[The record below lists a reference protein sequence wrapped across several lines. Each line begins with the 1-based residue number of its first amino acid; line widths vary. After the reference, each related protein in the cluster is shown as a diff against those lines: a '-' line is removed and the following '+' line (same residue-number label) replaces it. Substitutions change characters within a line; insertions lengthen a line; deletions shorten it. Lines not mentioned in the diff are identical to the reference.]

1 MTTLNSFVGRFVP
14 VVLTLVL
21 SAPALMG
28 QSEQSLPVYQVLQ
41 SGALPAQA
49 VALCASL
56 NLPTNG
62 IAQTNGQVA
71 FVDPT
76 NFMAVPTVPMTDPV
90 IISNLAASTLNEV
103 PGIPLR
109 FEQLDFNALS
119 NLTVMSSNAA
129 VNLFATALAAAG
141 LVPPSATPTVS
152 HTLLEAVYTNDDGSV
167 IAVSNLLDTQVSYQL
182 SLGGYPL
189 VGPGAQVQ
197 IAFGANGGV
206 TRLLYSAR
214 MLSPGPAVAI
224 ISPTVASNR
233 AAALMPGFNG
243 VIGVQLVYY
252 APPLSPGGVT
262 NIIPFYWVTGSSV
275 VTNPATGQT
284 NLVNALQRLIPATD
298 DPGYVPSV
306 SLRAS
311 PGNGGTQVVASA
323 SVTGGSPPYHY
334 EWSGSISNSPG
345 TDGSQITYTP
355 SFQVPQPLLTVKA
368 TAAGSPAISW
378 VDPLGL
384 FQLVSASNL
393 QAVAWYPVT
402 NGVAVSN
409 GISLAAVNLDGPQT
423 AFYRLVLP
431 NQPVP
436 VTHNVVLNVID
447 ANGVFVQSSQLLTLL
462 ALPVPITSQVHF
474 AHTMGWGTESPYDQD
489 LGGPDT
495 ASWLKSMRANPVF
508 GKELFYRGAFLA
520 DPTDFIAPPG
530 GDDNTIVDI
539 ADLTFYCGHGNSTS
553 FTFTTLAGGPASP
566 AKWLSDAE
574 PYRAW
579 GNRGAAWLCLL
590 SCDVLDNGQYFDAP
604 NFRWGPDFSG
614 LHEMLGFSTEA
625 MAGCTTGPWGWG
637 STFEEVFVN
646 DMSVGKHPHWQ
657 MTIQASWFD
666 AAKSC
671 NVGNAAV
678 LAPLG
683 PDGVCDVN
691 DWWWGLGTVGPT
703 IGALEIKG
711 WYYVTQSN

>member
-1 MTTLNSFVGRFVP
+1 MTRLDSVVGRFVP
-14 VVLTLVL
+14 VVLILVL
-21 SAPALMG
+21 KTPALMG
-28 QSEQSLPVYQVLQ
+28 QSGPSLPVYQVIQ

-49 VALCASL
+49 VALCTSL
-56 NLPTNG
+56 NLPTNVV
-62 IAQTNGQVA
+62 AQTNGEVS

-90 IISNLAASTLNEV
+90 IISNLEAATLNEV
-103 PGIPLR
+103 PSIPLR
-109 FEQLDFNALS
+109 FEKLDFNTLS
-119 NLTVMSSNAA
+119 NLTVMNSNTA
-129 VNLFATALAAAG
+129 VNLFSTALAASG
-141 LVPPSATPTVS
+141 LIPQSATPAVS

-167 IAVSNLLDTQVSYQL
+167 IAVSNLLDTQVSYQV

-214 MLSPGPAVAI
+214 LLSPGPTVVV

-243 VIGVQLVYY
+243 TLNVQLVYY

-262 NIIPFYWVTGSSV
+262 SIIPFYSVTGSTV
-275 VTNPATGQT
+275 VTNPATGAT
-284 NLVNALQRLIPATD
+284 NQVNALQWLIPATD

-306 SLRAS
+306 TLLAS
-311 PGNGGTQVVASA
+311 PGNGGTEVVANA
-323 SVTGGSPPYHY
+323 RVTGGSPPYQY
-334 EWSGSISNSPG
+334 EWSGSISNLPG
-345 TDGSQITYTP
+345 ADGSQITYTP
-355 SFQVPQPLLTVKA
+355 PFQVSQPLLTVKA
-368 TAAGSPAISW
+368 SAAGSLAFSW

-384 FQLVSASNL
+384 FHLESAPAL
-393 QAVAWYPVT
+393 QAAAWDPVT
-402 NGVAVSN
+402 NGVVVSN
-409 GISLAAVNLDGPQT
+409 GLSVASVNLDSSQ
-423 AFYRLVLP
+423 AVFYRMVLT

-436 VTHNVVLNVID
+436 ITHNVVLNVID
-447 ANGVFVQSSQLLTLL
+447 ANGVFVQSSQILPLL
-462 ALPVPITSQVHF
+462 ALPVPILPQIHF
-474 AHTMGWGTESPYDQD
+474 AHTMGWGTESPYDQA

-495 ASWLKSMRANPVF
+495 DSWLKSMRANPVF

-566 AKWLSDAE
+566 AKWLGDSE

-604 NFRWGPDFSG
+604 SFRWGPDFSG

-625 MAGCTTGPWGWG
+625 IAGCTTGPWGWG

-646 DMSVGKHPHWQ
+646 DMSVGKHPNWQ
-657 MTIQASWFD
+657 LTIQASWFD

-683 PDGVCDVN
+683 PNGVCDVN